1 MIFDSNGQVKSY
13 SFERNGEPVKPE
25 DETDLYFH
33 TFDYTDSTEIR
44 EYKNYYF
51 RPTCNNLGVYKTV
64 LNYNQNGI
72 PVSKENF
79 DQNGQLMADSA
90 GVARY
95 IWELNE
101 ENLIVSEKYQNLD
114 GNFITNRWGIFEMK
128 NRWND
133 DDDFCFFESRYYDK
147 NGKNVISEKDRF
159 AGWDGQFDKSDNLV
173 CATYY
178 DNEGKPAET
187 GSVSGRVR
195 YKYDDN
201 GLMTERSYH
210 EINDKLKEINGI
222 AIYNYIYN
230 GYGNVS
236 EIKMFNIRNQLLPYG
251 VAIIRY
257 EYDDKNNFQKVSYY
271 DDKEQLIE
279 N

>member
-1 MIFDSNGQVKSY
+1 MRNILILLLILSSSDLYPENIIKNFRHVYYDTQHDRLRAMSEIADSISGQTTCYKVIFDSNGQVKSY
-13 SFERNGEPVKPE
+13 SFERSGEPVKPE

-51 RPTCNNLGVYKTV
+51 RPTCNNLGVYKTA

-201 GLMTERSYH
+201 GLM
-210 EINDKLKEINGI
+210 
-222 AIYNYIYN
+222 
-230 GYGNVS
+230 
-236 EIKMFNIRNQLLPYG
+236 M
-251 VAIIRY
+251 
-257 EYDDKNNFQKVSYY
+257 
-271 DDKEQLIE
+271 
-279 N
+279 